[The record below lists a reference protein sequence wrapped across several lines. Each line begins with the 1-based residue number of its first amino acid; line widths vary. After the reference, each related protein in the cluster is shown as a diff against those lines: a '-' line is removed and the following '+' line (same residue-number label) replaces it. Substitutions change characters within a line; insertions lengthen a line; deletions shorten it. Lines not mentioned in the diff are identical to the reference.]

1 MKIPNKFNRLGISVN
16 EALPPLTFKARQAG
30 STVTLN
36 ATGSPIVS
44 GLQYRTSKN
53 GEWSAYTAGTTLTL
67 TNTGDL
73 VQFQNTANAL
83 STSNSSYVK
92 YTTTGNLACY
102 GDMMSMLNYSNSVP
116 NYGFYYLFNG
126 CEALTM
132 LPDMTAQ
139 AIGQNSF
146 YLTFN
151 GCKFATNFP
160 KMNFTS
166 VNYRSFYFAF
176 SWCKK
181 ISSIPDF
188 PNIPLA
194 QDCYRGMFD
203 NCVGI
208 TKMPILKSSNAAR
221 DCYMTMFRN
230 TGITELN
237 ESDMEFTNY
246 YSGGNAVCGEMFMNC
261 ASLQKASLALTSF
274 QPYRNQMF
282 KGCSKLNEIHVKFTT
297 WSNSGGWVNGVSS
310 SGTFYKPSAL
320 PETYGTNYIP
330 TGWTVVNID

>member
-1 MKIPNKFNRLGISVN
+1 
-16 EALPPLTFKARQAG
+16 
-30 STVTLN
+30 
-36 ATGSPIVS
+36 
-44 GLQYRTSKN
+44 
-53 GEWSAYTAGTTLTL
+53 
-67 TNTGDL
+67 
-73 VQFQNTANAL
+73 
-83 STSNSSYVK
+83 
-92 YTTTGNLACY
+92 
-102 GDMMSMLNYSNSVP
+102 
-116 NYGFYYLFNG
+116 
-126 CEALTM
+126 
-132 LPDMTAQ
+132 
-139 AIGQNSF
+139 
-146 YLTFN
+146 
-151 GCKFATNFP
+151 
-160 KMNFTS
+160 MNFTS

-274 QPYRNQMF
+274 
-282 KGCSKLNEIHVKFTT
+282 
-297 WSNSGGWVNGVSS
+297 
-310 SGTFYKPSAL
+310 
-320 PETYGTNYIP
+320 
-330 TGWTVVNID
+330 